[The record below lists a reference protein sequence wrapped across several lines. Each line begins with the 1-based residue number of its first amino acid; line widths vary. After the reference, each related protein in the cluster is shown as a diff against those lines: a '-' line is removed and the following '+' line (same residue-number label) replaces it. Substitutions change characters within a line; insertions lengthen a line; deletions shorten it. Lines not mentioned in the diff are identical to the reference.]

1 VRRALL
7 RSMPAITRFYGI
19 RPWEIEQFTM
29 DELNEYL
36 RSMDEYNRQ
45 AELNARRQA
54 RHGPARRRG

>member
-1 VRRALL
+1 
-7 RSMPAITRFYGI
+7 MPAITRFYGI

-54 RHGPARRRG
+54 RHGPARRRR